1 MAIRLLS
8 EFEHIRQR
16 PGNYIGSTETPTHLL
31 YELIDNAADECI
43 TNNSNFLAVILDYDT
58 NTYSVVDKGRG
69 IPIKSKEFK
78 EELPILICTK
88 LFTGGKFDNDMYQH
102 RSGLHGE
109 GLVIVNALSTK
120 FEIITANKKKHRQYL
135 FENGQLVS
143 CEDSDPKNYSTKVTF
158 SPDPNFFSET
168 RIEKDIIVERLQS
181 ILAYDGNNIEINLIT
196 VEDGK
201 PTLERINNNL
211 VENFLS
217 ECTEHITVDITGK
230 KDSMRL
236 YIGYN
241 DQSRSRKFQGVV
253 NTLNVSAGAHQR
265 LIEQHIRDYLYDRA
279 QKSKMHVNK
288 EDVLYGARI
297 MVVMKLTNPSFSGQ
311 TKFALEMKE
320 EDLEHIIS
328 ESSIQKLLSNNA
340 DFVSRWLDIAQNYR
354 TEIDSKRQMKTR
366 KTRNVVLVEGLK
378 DCLSNDT
385 ESREL
390 FLLEGE
396 SAGGTL
402 LNARDKNIHALLPL
416 RGKIKNVYRSDR
428 MAITQ
433 NKILMNIF
441 TAINVR
447 PFSDNIDGLRYGK
460 ICVLA
465 DADEDGKHIAM
476 LLLSLF
482 DKCAPKIIE
491 EGRLYVVEAP
501 LFGTYVKKTFY
512 PLYTPEDV
520 ERFRK
525 KGNEI
530 FRFKGLGE
538 MQPNELASSAL
549 NVSTRRL
556 IQVQPK
562 EDGQESVFDVWKNRT
577 QLVSDYL
584 FVRGG
589 SSDAEASED

>member
-1 MAIRLLS
+1 MAIRLLT

-69 IPIKSKEFK
+69 IPIRSKDFK

-88 LFTGGKFDNDMYQH
+88 LFTGGKFDNDLYQH

-109 GLVIVNALSTK
+109 GLVIVNALSTS
-120 FEIITANKKKHRQYL
+120 FEIITKNKNKHRQYT
-135 FENGQLVS
+135 FKNANLVV
-143 CEDSDPKNYSTKVTF
+143 CEDIEQKNYSTKVSFT
-158 SPDPNFFSET
+158 PDPQFFT
-168 RIEKDIIVERLQS
+168 TTHIDKDIIIERLQS
-181 ILAYDGNNIEINLIT
+181 ILAYDGTDIEINLI
-196 VEDGK
+196 VIKNGK
-201 PTLERINNNL
+201 PSLTRIRNTL
-211 VENFLS
+211 VETFL
-217 ECTEHITVDITGK
+217 EDCTEHICTDIEGK
-230 KDSMRL
+230 KDTIRL

-241 DQSRSRKFQGVV
+241 DQSRSRKFLGVV
-253 NTLNVSAGAHQR
+253 NTLNVSAGVHQR
-265 LIEQHIRDYLYDRA
+265 LIEQYVRDYLYDRA
-279 QKSKMHVNK
+279 QKAKMHVNK

-297 MVVMKLTNPSFSGQ
+297 MAIMKITNPSFSGQ

-320 EDLEHIIS
+320 EDLIHIIN
-328 ESSIQKLLSNNA
+328 ETTIQKLLINNA
-340 DFVSRWLDIAQNYR
+340 EFVNRWLELAQNYR

-378 DCLSNDT
+378 DCLSNDV
-385 ESREL
+385 EEREI

-402 LNARDKNIHALLPL
+402 LNARNKNIHAILPL
-416 RGKIKNVYRSDR
+416 RGKIKNVLRGDR
-428 MAITQ
+428 TAITQ
-433 NKILMNIF
+433 NKVLMNIF

-482 DKCAPKIIE
+482 DRCAPQIIE
-491 EGRLYVVEAP
+491 DGRLYVVEAP
-501 LFGTYVKKTFY
+501 LFGTYVQKTFY

-549 NVSTRRL
+549 NIETRRL

-562 EDGQESVFDVWKNRT
+562 DVNQESIFDVWRNRT

-584 FVRGG
+584 FVKGG
-589 SSDAEASED
+589 MVDAEATED